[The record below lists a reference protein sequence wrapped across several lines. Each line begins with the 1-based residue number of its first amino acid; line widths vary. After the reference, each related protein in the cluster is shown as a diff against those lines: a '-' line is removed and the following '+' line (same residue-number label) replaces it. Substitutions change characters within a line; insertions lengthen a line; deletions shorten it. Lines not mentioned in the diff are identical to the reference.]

1 MKYKVLLDNLNVYNE
16 HNRIV
21 NYLTKD
27 EIIDVKQIT
36 EDRPK
41 IAILDDS
48 GQYVI
53 YENRYGQISL
63 KKQTTTKANSAT
75 KRKEK

>member
-1 MKYKVLLDNLNVYNE
+1 MKYKVLLDNLNVYSE

-21 NYLTKD
+21 NYLKKD

-41 IAILDDS
+41 LAILDDS

-63 KKQTTTKANSAT
+63 KKQTTTKST

>member
-41 IAILDDS
+41 LAILDDS

-63 KKQTTTKANSAT
+63 KKQTTTKST